1 MSVLN
6 FAQEFSRLINR
17 YTRTSS
23 PHNDVTNA
31 VTPLTEEQIMST
43 IHHVLLV
50 LIKKDV
56 DKNNPLQVCN
66 NASAA
71 ATLKTSAVQMKQE
84 PNIEDIFIFRPQD
97 VRSVTTDEESS
108 FSDISLKD
116 IKKERENS
124 FVILEK
130 NVKFISRSNPAIYVN
145 NNISR
150 SDTFIR
156 EEHSKKTNDE
166 DVFKDFTDAERFGE
180 TDSSSDLC
188 QLSLNEVRNSDI
200 SSDLFHISL
209 KEIRKS
215 VMNIMTKLNHLE
227 HSFLQLTRSPKEVT
241 SKAQKSSLI
250 NSYSNSSGISIKTR
264 TSLNNRKSN
273 ITSPKTP
280 NSSKQFATKDSVS
293 ERRKSTGAIGNITCV
308 KKSNESTKVNQSSS
322 VSNIDLSPYKPVGS
336 SDYRP
341 KFTKNPK
348 YAHVRSTIPKAIN
361 QKKKL

>member
-1 MSVLN
+1 MGVKCDKSFIIVLDLARAIYDASVIGNYSLSVAN
-6 FAQEFSRLINR
+6 VEPGEA
-17 YTRTSS
+17 TRKSG
-23 PHNDVTNA
+23 NDVTNA

-84 PNIEDIFIFRPQD
+84 PNIEDMRRPQD

-130 NVKFISRSNPAIYVN
+130 NVNFFISRSNPAIYVN

-227 HSFLQLTRSPKEVT
+227 ARIEQIGEEPFKIRIQPQSRLR
-241 SKAQKSSLI
+241 
-250 NSYSNSSGISIKTR
+250 GIGGSW
-264 TSLNNRKSN
+264 
-273 ITSPKTP
+273 
-280 NSSKQFATKDSVS
+280 
-293 ERRKSTGAIGNITCV
+293 AIIDITCH
-308 KKSNESTKVNQSSS
+308 VNIGYRRLP
-322 VSNIDLSPYKPVGS
+322 NLSAEKEARAKGIAE
-336 SDYRP
+336 R
-341 KFTKNPK
+341 N
-348 YAHVRSTIPKAIN
+348 RR
-361 QKKKL
+361 